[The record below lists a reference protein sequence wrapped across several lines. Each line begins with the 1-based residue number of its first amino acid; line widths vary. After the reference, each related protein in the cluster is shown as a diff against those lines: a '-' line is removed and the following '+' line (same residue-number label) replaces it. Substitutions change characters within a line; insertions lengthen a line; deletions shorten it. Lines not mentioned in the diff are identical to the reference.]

1 MADHGRTGL
10 MLVTHLIY
18 RGMPAQHALAHTRR
32 RKSFWVQSLTQEQFL
47 WDLDLHLAMTRS
59 EAPATA

>member
-1 MADHGRTGL
+1 LR
-10 MLVTHLIY
+10 
-18 RGMPAQHALAHTRR
+18 HAGAARPCRR

-47 WDLDLHLAMTRS
+47 WDLELPLAMTRS